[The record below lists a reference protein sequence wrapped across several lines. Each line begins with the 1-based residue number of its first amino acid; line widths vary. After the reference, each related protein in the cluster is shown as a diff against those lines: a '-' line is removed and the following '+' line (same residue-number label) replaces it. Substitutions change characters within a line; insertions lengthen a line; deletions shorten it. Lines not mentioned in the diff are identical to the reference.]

1 MKTIQFILGLIADF
15 FGAIADTF
23 HKQDGFNA
31 EFGSERLIGSRFNKG
46 FVYSKSRKLSRRSS
60 HANFL
65 ITGITGKGKSTRLI
79 IKSLFTL
86 RNCSLIVHD
95 PSMELY
101 NLTSGFL
108 SKFFVV
114 KTLNFS
120 DAAISSGFNFL
131 SRIKKPSDINKLA
144 HMLVA
149 TVLDKGNGDP
159 FWSLASKKLCQII
172 IRIVLLQ
179 PKEYHNIS
187 NCIRTLQY
195 FQTDPAKVDSWV
207 AAFGDEKLILD
218 YKSLIST
225 PERTLQNVVA
235 SLSAALEIYDTPS
248 ISKVCSFDTIS
259 FESIRK
265 TPHVVFLHNS
275 ISDQAFLSTL
285 TSVFFEQFF
294 NFILE
299 RLPGKDD
306 LDVFCILDEASSL
319 KIPLLPLFLANCRKF
334 RCGNLLAIQGKN
346 QLKAFYRDDFENI
359 TSNCLT
365 KLYLPGIS
373 DVDELREIE
382 TLAGKCTY
390 KDKDGKERTKQLVT
404 TDEIRQLPDNRTLI
418 LSGNH
423 PIIRGRSSF
432 FFNSPLYRRYAA
444 MPPLPMQSDIPDGPI
459 AFL

>member
-1 MKTIQFILGLIADF
+1 MKAIQFIIGLIADF
-15 FGAIADTF
+15 FGALADAF
-23 HKQDGFNA
+23 HQQDGFNA
-31 EFGSERLIGSRFNKG
+31 AFGSERLIGSRLNKG
-46 FVYSKSRKLSRRSS
+46 FVYSKSRKLSRKAS
-60 HANFL
+60 HSNFL

-79 IKSLFTL
+79 AKSIFTL
-86 RNCSLIVHD
+86 RNCSMIIHD

-101 NLTSGFL
+101 SLASGFL

-120 DAAISSGFNFL
+120 NDAVSSGYNPL
-131 SRIKKPSDINKLA
+131 SRIRKPGDVSKLA

-149 TVLDKGNGDP
+149 ILEKGSGDP
-159 FWSLASKKLCQII
+159 YWSLASKKLCQII

-179 PKEYHNIS
+179 PEEHHHIC
-187 NCIRTLQY
+187 NCVRVLKY
-195 FQTDPAKVDSWV
+195 FQTEPSKTDTWV
-207 AAFGDEKLILD
+207 ARSGDEKLILD
-218 YKSLIST
+218 YKALIAT

-248 ISKVCSFDTIS
+248 IAKVCSSDTID
-259 FESIRK
+259 FEAIRK
-265 TPHVVFLHNS
+265 TPHVIFLHNS
-275 ISDQAFLSTL
+275 IADQAFLSTL
-285 TSVFFEQFF
+285 TSVYFEQFF

-299 RLPGKDD
+299 RLPGRGD

-334 RCGNLLAIQGKN
+334 RCGNLLAIQGKS
-346 QLKAFYRDDFENI
+346 QLQSFYGQDATSI
-359 TSNCLT
+359 VSNCST
-365 KLYLPGIS
+365 RLYLPGIS

-382 TLAGKCTY
+382 TLSGKCTY
-390 KDKDGKERTKQLVT
+390 RGRDGKQVTRQLVT
-404 TDEIRQLPDNRTLI
+404 ADEIRQLHDDRTLI

-432 FFNSPLYRRYAA
+432 YFRSPLYRRYAA
-444 MPPLPMQSDIPDGPI
+444 IPPLPMGSDIPGGPI